1 MASYQLD
8 YEGRIEKPQ
17 DIFTL
22 IQRYKSWATR
32 RLHIEQKSYYR
43 GENWTIMHLPDRTY
57 WSDRVLRDKEGE
69 VISDKNGRP
78 VRANAMITNPF
89 VANNRVAY
97 GVFHDIVAQK
107 VNTLFHEIP
116 VINGVELDEIYKE
129 QLGYAFKRAG
139 TEASI
144 CGYSFVYEGMDGDF
158 SVFNTEDCIPFFDDV
173 DGTLKVLIRFID
185 QVGEFTKKRKIIA
198 EVYTEDGLIVY
209 EKVGQKI
216 NTIQKLTPYKFERRK
231 SINLNVVKSI
241 SLSKLPIIMFKNN
254 EESTSDLTPSIR
266 AKIDVIDIVQSGFI
280 NNIEDF
286 SDIYWVLKKT
296 TGSAMTE
303 DDYQDFFAN
312 ISKTKKLFVDEATPE
327 QFSIPHEARSKA
339 VEMLELQIIKE
350 SGVIDTEKL
359 TATQLTTVAIKAS
372 TMKLEQRVSDFE
384 WFANES
390 IRSAID
396 IYKEYNGLNFDY
408 YVDFSKLIINNDT
421 ERIDNILKIRSDI
434 SQFTVLTM
442 LERLGYIDDVQE
454 ELKRI
459 KEEREDNIS
468 IFEYDETSQDEN
480 KAVEVDG
487 GQDTQTNG

>member
-8 YEGRIEKPQ
+8 YEGRITKPQ
-17 DIFTL
+17 DIFNL
-22 IQRYKSWATR
+22 IQRYKSWPTR
-32 RLHIEQKSYYR
+32 NLQIEQKSYYN

-57 WSDRVLRDKEGE
+57 WSDRILKDQHGNTLT
-69 VISDKNGRP
+69 DANGRP

-107 VNTLFHEIP
+107 VNTLFHDTPI
-116 VINGVELDEIYKE
+116 INGADLDDFYQE
-129 QLGYAFKRAG
+129 QLGYAFKKAG

-144 CGYSFVYEGMDGDF
+144 CGYSFVYEGIDGGF

-173 DGTLKVLIRFID
+173 DGTLRVLIRFID
-185 QVGEFTKKRKIIA
+185 QMGEFTKRRKTIA
-198 EVYTEDGLIVY
+198 EVYTEEGLIVY
-209 EKVGQKI
+209 EKVGQVI
-216 NTIQKLTPYKFERRK
+216 NVVKELTPYKFERK
-231 SINLNVVKSI
+231 SSINLNVVKSI

-254 EESTSDLTPSIR
+254 ENSRSDLTPSLR

-286 SDIYWVLKKT
+286 SDIFWVLKKAP
-296 TGSAMTE
+296 GSAMSE

-327 QFSIPHEARSKA
+327 QFQIPHEARTKA
-339 VEMLELQIIKE
+339 IEMLELQIIKE

-359 TATQLTTVAIKAS
+359 TATQLTTIAIKAA

-390 IRSAID
+390 IRAAIE
-396 IYKEYNGLNFDY
+396 IYKEYSNKVFDFH
-408 YVDFSKLIINNDT
+408 VDFTKLIINNAT
-421 ERIDNILKIRSDI
+421 ETIDNLIKIRNDI
-434 SQFTVLTM
+434 SQETM
-442 LERLGYIDDVQE
+442 LDNLEKIGYIDDVQE
-454 ELKRI
+454 ELKRLA
-459 KEEREDNIS
+459 KEREEHIS
-468 IFEYDETSQDEN
+468 IFDYDQEE
-480 KAVEVDG
+480 KEVVIEDG